1 MADEGVLRVHLLE
14 AHLTHDVQHIGKMD
28 PYVKFTSREQEWKS
42 PVVHNGGKNP
52 KWHHENTWDIQVH
65 YLGDELEFH
74 VWDDEIGRD
83 ESIGKGAT
91 KLSALA
97 VHGGFDEWF
106 EIQHKGEAAGKIH
119 LRAEW
124 FPKGHGHHH

>member
-1 MADEGVLRVHLLE
+1 MADEGVLRIHLME
-14 AHLTHDVQHIGKMD
+14 AHLTHDTQAIGKMD
-28 PYVKFTSREQEWKS
+28 PYVKFSSREQEWKS
-42 PVVHNGGKNP
+42 PICNNGGKNP
-52 KWHHENTWDIQVH
+52 KWHDHGDAKWDIQVH

-83 ESIGKGAT
+83 ESIGSGST

-106 EIQHKGEAAGKIH
+106 EIQHKGKPAGKVHI
-119 LRAEW
+119 RADW
-124 FPKGHGHHH
+124 MPKHHH